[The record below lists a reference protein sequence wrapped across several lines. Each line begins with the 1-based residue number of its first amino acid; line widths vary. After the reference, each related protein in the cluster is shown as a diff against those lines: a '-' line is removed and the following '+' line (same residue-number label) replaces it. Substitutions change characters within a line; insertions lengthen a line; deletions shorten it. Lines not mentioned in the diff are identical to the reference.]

1 MKVSLMRFVLFYGK
15 DLQEEME
22 IYAEEKDLQRDG
34 NCAACRTDRLIDYLI
49 HTGTP

>member
-1 MKVSLMRFVLFYGK
+1 MKISLMRFVLFQRK

-22 IYAEEKDLQRDG
+22 RYAEEKDLQRNG
-34 NCAACRTDRLIDYLI
+34 NCAACRTDRLIDSLI